1 MKKTLLSAL
10 LIVSAASATCLGNAV
25 KVQDRAYEIT
35 REIAAPLFWH
45 LWDEFLRRELSRG
58 ARSAANVSEEASWR
72 PQAPAEA
79 VGCVLLH
86 VLLRNAFDSVL
97 SVAARDHAF
106 AAIPSKILPRAA

>member
-10 LIVSAASATCLGNAV
+10 LMVSAAFASCLGNAV
-25 KVQDRAYEIT
+25 NVQDRAYEIT

-45 LWDEFLRRELSRG
+45 LWDEFLRRELIRG

-79 VGCVLLH
+79 VGCVLL
-86 VLLRNAFDSVL
+86 LLRNAFDSVL
-97 SVAARDHAF
+97 SVAASDHAF
-106 AAIPSKILPRAA
+106 AAIPSKILPHAA